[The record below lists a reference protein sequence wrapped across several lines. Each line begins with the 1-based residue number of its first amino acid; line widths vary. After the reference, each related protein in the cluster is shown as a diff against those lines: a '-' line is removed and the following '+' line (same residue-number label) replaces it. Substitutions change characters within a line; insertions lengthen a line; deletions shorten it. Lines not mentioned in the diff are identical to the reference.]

1 MTAAARSCGAEH
13 HRNSAL
19 CLGARILVTEVNVAL
34 CAKEHVVEIE
44 RRRLGIGIINVAAR
58 RRELRRRRKA
68 AEKAAAAS
76 PGIYGLAFQMIM
88 QLLGPALLPVL
99 QRFIQKST
107 AGTPSG
113 AGRDSMF

>member
-1 MTAAARSCGAEH
+1 MMRVAASRVAVVDAVASTQRHVGSCVKALPVSPATIMRIGAAAGAAA
-13 HRNSAL
+13 SVVGAL
-19 CLGARILVTEVNVAL
+19 AG
-34 CAKEHVVEIE
+34 
-44 RRRLGIGIINVAAR
+44 
-58 RRELRRRRKA
+58 LRRRRKA